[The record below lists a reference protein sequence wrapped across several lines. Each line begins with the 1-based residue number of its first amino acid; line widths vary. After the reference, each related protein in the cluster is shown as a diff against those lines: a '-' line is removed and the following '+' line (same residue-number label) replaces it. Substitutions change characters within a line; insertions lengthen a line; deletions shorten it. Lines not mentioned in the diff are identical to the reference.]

1 MLLKLISTQDIEYLL
16 DIAELLSI
24 SDKPLLWDGKIK
36 EEITSKSDITEISI
50 QKGEKE
56 LSILSDLKSEGKIK
70 NYSSFGIFTLQNI
83 EKKLLEKIKNI
94 PLHKIEDPGVRADA
108 ALAILREL
116 LKDKKPENPS
126 APKVMLFELMLVAL
140 ADGNIS
146 SIKWQILN
154 EFKNHYR
161 LDDYIFNDLLERAE
175 TSHREINKTISI
187 ILE

>member
-1 MLLKLISTQDIEYLL
+1 MLLKLLSAQDREYLL

-36 EEITSKSDITEISI
+36 EEITFKSDIKEISI

-56 LSILSDLKSEGKIK
+56 NSILNDLKSEGKIK
-70 NYSSFGIFTLQNI
+70 NYSSFGIFTSSNI
-83 EKKLLEKIKNI
+83 EEKLLEKIKNI
-94 PLHKIEDPGVRADA
+94 PLQKIEEPGIRAEA
-108 ALAILREL
+108 ALVILREL

-126 APKVMLFELMLVAL
+126 SPKVMLFELMLVAL
-140 ADGNIS
+140 VSGNIS
-146 SIKWQILN
+146 NIKWQILD

-175 TSHREINKTISI
+175 TSHREINKTLSI